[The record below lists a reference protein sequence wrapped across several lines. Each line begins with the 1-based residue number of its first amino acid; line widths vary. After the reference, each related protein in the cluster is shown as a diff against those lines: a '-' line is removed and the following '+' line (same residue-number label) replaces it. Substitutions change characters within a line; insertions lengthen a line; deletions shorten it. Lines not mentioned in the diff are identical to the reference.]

1 MIFGFLLLKGIVSK
15 YIQTW
20 YLCFSKT
27 QSLHK
32 CHFLKIVLESTIWFC
47 ILLWRLWIPMH
58 EKIMYISYWPNNMYV
73 LHISMSG
80 IDQGHSFTSLWRN
93 CLQKELA
100 LQLFVHLNDCS
111 RKHLWLSVYST
122 SMSIWN
128 DWLNNTYKNLF
139 QEPILETF
147 SQQNQYIQHPKSK
160 LRIKKHFELKQ
171 ILGNTLGI

>member
-1 MIFGFLLLKGIVSK
+1 
-15 YIQTW
+15 
-20 YLCFSKT
+20 
-27 QSLHK
+27 
-32 CHFLKIVLESTIWFC
+32 
-47 ILLWRLWIPMH
+47 
-58 EKIMYISYWPNNMYV
+58 MYV

-93 CLQKELA
+93 YLQKELA

-111 RKHLWLSVYST
+111 RKHLFLSDYST

-139 QEPILETF
+139 QEPILEKF

-160 LRIKKHFELKQ
+160 LRIRKHFKLNE
-171 ILGNTLGI
+171 ILGNTLGISKPQCLNSSRARARPGISQKNEWDKSFCPCGRRWWFKRAISWVYDSNN